1 MAYFTICIPVYNRKD
16 TIIRT
21 LSSIMT
27 QNFQSYEVIIV
38 DDGSTDGTDIVVK
51 QYLDEKEDD
60 RYIYIYK
67 ENGGKHSA
75 LKWVLEMQQESS
87 F

>member
-60 RYIYIYK
+60 RYIYIY
-67 ENGGKHSA
+67 
-75 LKWVLEMQQESS
+75 L
-87 F
+87 

>member
-60 RYIYIYK
+60 RYIYIFIK
-67 ENGGKHSA
+67 KTVGNI
-75 LKWVLEMQQESS
+75 LL
-87 F
+87 